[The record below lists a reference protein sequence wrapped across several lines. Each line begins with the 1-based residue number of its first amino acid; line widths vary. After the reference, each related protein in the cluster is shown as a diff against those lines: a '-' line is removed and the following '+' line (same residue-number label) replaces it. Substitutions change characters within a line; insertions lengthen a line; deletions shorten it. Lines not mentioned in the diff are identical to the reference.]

1 MKEKCQW
8 YPVYTNPRAEKKA
21 FELLTV
27 KGIETYLPLQK
38 TLKQWSDR
46 KKIVEEPYI
55 KSYLFVKITPAQH
68 THVLTTRG
76 ICRFLYFSGKIASMP
91 DRQIDD
97 LKLLFASE
105 TDFELT
111 ERTFQAGEAVRVCA
125 GPLLGLRGELVTVL
139 SQKKLLVR
147 VQHIS
152 QSILVQVPTAFLE
165 SMETKMDLKKGLLVE
180 G

>member
-1 MKEKCQW
+1 MAESYKW

-21 FELLTV
+21 NELLIA

-55 KSYLFVKITPAQH
+55 KSYLFVRITPAQH
-68 THVLTTRG
+68 TEVLMTRG

-91 DRQIDD
+91 ERQIAD

-105 TDFELT
+105 ADMELT
-111 ERTFQAGEAVRVCA
+111 ERTFQAGEAVRVSA

-147 VQHIS
+147 IQHINRS
-152 QSILVQVPTAFLE
+152 VLVQVSAAFLD
-165 SMETKMDLKKGLLVE
+165 SMETGRFLNTV
-180 G
+180 